1 VLLVVKNT
9 KMGKF
14 DKLQAI
20 YGMMMLP
27 LFPLSYLI
35 DKCLQ
40 RYTLKHSWDMY
51 WLNIEILW
59 NG

>member
-1 VLLVVKNT
+1 
-9 KMGKF
+9 MGKF